1 MEWIGWLTR
10 SLDVARRLTV
20 PPPPCKAFIG
30 LVGRL
35 LRPPPGYRQ
44 DGQRAGADAPSKAFI
59 GPKNELGGYKLARF
73 FFQ

>member
-1 MEWIGWLTR
+1 MDWMAYPLLGCGSEADRT
-10 SLDVARRLTV
+10 
-20 PPPPCKAFIG
+20 PPPCKAFIG